1 MAAREHIERRP
12 AMFMQ
17 VAQRVA
23 DDIRRGRYQADDV
36 LPSESQMVEMYG
48 VGKHTVRAAVA
59 ELRRMGLVESRQGK
73 GTIVLATGGA
83 LPVTSVDRAIH
94 RSTKGSWSL
103 PTTDAAEAPA
113 VSRTTLD
120 GPPALLLDQQDQD
133 AISVDRML
141 HDPTTGARM
150 AHRVLIPLAT
160 AAEVPTLAEQP
171 DAEVA
176 ELYQQLADAGL
187 SLEFTERVTAR
198 TPYPDERTALGLSD
212 ASPLLITYRVTT
224 DADQGRPLLCEE
236 LKAPAD
242 TCQLAF
248 TVTPTK
254 PPAKRAPRRRS
265 ERFS

>member
-23 DDIRRGRYQADDV
+23 DDIRQGRYQAGEV
-36 LPSESQMVEMYG
+36 LPSENQMVDMYG

-59 ELRRMGLVESRQGK
+59 ELRRMGLAESQQGK

-83 LPVTSVDRAIH
+83 LPATEVDRSVH

-103 PTTDAAEAPA
+103 PETAQTEAPA

-120 GPPALLLDQQDQD
+120 GPPAVLLDQADQD
-133 AISVDRML
+133 AISVDRM
-141 HDPTTGARM
+141 HYDPKTGARWCY
-150 AHRVLIPLAT
+150 RVLIPLAT

-171 DAEVA
+171 DAEVSD
-176 ELYQQLADAGL
+176 LYRQLSEAGL
-187 SLEFTERVTAR
+187 SLSFTEHVTAR

-212 ASPLLITYRVTT
+212 ASPLLITYRVTA

-236 LKAPAD
+236 LKAPAA
-242 TCQLAF
+242 TVQLTF
-248 TVTPTK
+248 PVTPTK
-254 PPAKRAPRRRS
+254 AAAKRPSSRPAS
-265 ERFS
+265 G